1 MDATYS
7 DLRYRDAPSRGVA
20 PLADVY
26 MPSHPSGASV
36 VLVHGGGFVFGSRL
50 MRPIRFLGA
59 QLAAEGIAVCAVD
72 YRLLFR
78 GGWVSDAV
86 TDVRDA
92 LAFWR
97 RHAPE
102 RGLDTQ
108 RISIVGLSAG
118 ATLAF
123 AAAASPEARVASVVG
138 CFGLY
143 ESRLLVGSR
152 LREQPPVPALLLHG
166 DADRLIPVEQAHRL
180 ATRRR
185 AAGLPTDLVIY
196 PGARHGFFWSPSE
209 TRDAAVRAIRDH
221 VRACYR
227 RDP

>member
-1 MDATYS
+1 V
-7 DLRYRDAPSRGVA
+7 RYRATPSRGIA

-26 MPSHPSGASV
+26 MPSRPSGASV
-36 VLVHGGGFVFGSRL
+36 VLVHGGGFVIGSRR
-50 MRPIRFLGA
+50 MRPIRFLSA
-59 QLAAEGIAVCAVD
+59 RLAAEGIAVCAVD

-78 GGWVSDAV
+78 GGWVGDAV

-97 RHAPE
+97 RDVEA
-102 RGLDTQ
+102 RGLDPQ
-108 RISIVGLSAG
+108 RISLVGLSAG

-123 AAAASPEARVASVVG
+123 SVAAERDARIASVVG

-143 ESRLLVGSR
+143 ESRLLVGQR

-166 DADRLIPVEQAHRL
+166 DADRLVPVAQAHRL
-180 ATRRR
+180 AARRR
-185 AAGLPTDLVIY
+185 AAGLPTELVVY

-209 TRDAAVRAIRDH
+209 TRDAAVVAVRDH

-227 RDP
+227 REP

>member
-1 MDATYS
+1 MDPTHR
-7 DLRYRDAPSRGVA
+7 DVRYRDAPSRGIA

-26 MPSHPSGASV
+26 MPTHASGASV
-36 VLVHGGGFVFGSRL
+36 VLVHGGGFVFGSRR
-50 MRPIRFLGA
+50 MQPIRFLGA

-86 TDVRDA
+86 VDVRDA

-97 RHAPE
+97 RDAQV

-108 RISIVGLSAG
+108 RISLVGLSAG

-123 AAAASPEARVASVVG
+123 SVAAEPEAGVASVVG

-143 ESRLLVGSR
+143 ESRLLVGQR

-166 DADRLIPVEQAHRL
+166 DADRLVPVGQAHRL
-180 ATRRR
+180 AARRR
-185 AAGLPTDLVIY
+185 AAGLPTELVVY

-209 TRDAAVRAIRDH
+209 ARDAAVVAIRDH

-227 RDP
+227 QDP